1 MTYPSRCVRLHL
13 HVWTHL
19 GVRERRILAFRVK
32 KVPVEVEGNEGEE
45 SDQIDRCSNNT
56 ECLRTVGISVR
67 VRREIEHL
75 GLANFAEVL
84 TKEPGIMEHLLDCW
98 NQPNRCEVGCQ
109 REQPACEKLI
119 RTKALIG
126 EQTQQGTGIRGH
138 RPTTERS
145 RSLQRR
151 C

>member
-1 MTYPSRCVRLHL
+1 MYVYVCICVC
-13 HVWTHL
+13 VWTHL
-19 GVRERRILAFRVK
+19 GVRKRRILAFRVK
-32 KVPVEVEGNEGEE
+32 KVPVEVERNEGEE
-45 SDQIDRCSNNT
+45 SDQIHRCSNNT
-56 ECLRTVGISVR
+56 ECLRTVGVSVR

-75 GLANFAEVL
+75 GLANFAEIL
-84 TKEPGIMEHLLDCW
+84 AKESSIMKHLLYCW

-119 RTKALIG
+119 GTEALIG
-126 EQTQQGTGIRGH
+126 EQTQQDTDIRGH

-145 RSLQRR
+145 RSLRRR